1 MSTLPDTAVCLHCG
15 YSLRGL
21 PENVCPECG
30 KAFDPAEPT
39 TWRDTSQPEPSFL
52 QTDISP
58 WLFGWPGPPSRPAL
72 TIIAAACAIAV
83 TVDSSLRYYLYP
95 SNEPNLLRAAL
106 CLACIYLLIKVMS
119 NMRARQERKA
129 SAPGSRETPHG
140 ARWITLLAEVAI
152 LGLSYSNH
160 LGIVELRL
168 HLSQN
173 ALDAKAAAVRTSG
186 RADNTP
192 QWVGLLH
199 FDRIGLLS
207 DGTVKF
213 QLRRAGREG
222 TIALTHNPNPPQV
235 NEPDWHHWGRMQW
248 TTW

>member
-1 MSTLPDTAVCLHCG
+1 MPSLPDTAVCLHCG

-21 PENVCPECG
+21 PEDVCPECG
-30 KAFDPAEPT
+30 MAFDPDDT
-39 TWRDTSQPEPSFL
+39 STWRDASKPEPSFL

-58 WLFGWPGPPSRPAL
+58 WLFGWPGPPSSPAL
-72 TIIAAACAIAV
+72 TIIATACASAV
-83 TVDSSLRYYLYP
+83 TVDSSLRYYFYP
-95 SNEPNLLRAAL
+95 SNEPNLLRAAF
-106 CLACIYLLIKVMS
+106 CLASIYLLIKFMS
-119 NMRARQERKA
+119 NMRARQERNT
-129 SAPGSRETPHG
+129 SAPRSRETPHR
-140 ARWITLLAEVAI
+140 ARWIALLAGVAI

-168 HLSQN
+168 HLSRN

-192 QWVGLLH
+192 QWVGFLY

-213 QLRRAGREG
+213 ELRRAGREG
-222 TIALTHNPNPPQV
+222 TIALTHNPNHPQV
-235 NEPDWHHWGRMQW
+235 NEIDWHHRGHMQW